1 MDGLNL
7 GTKGPAKLKG
17 REARGP
23 VQGSEAT
30 GSQGFAVTWK
40 LWAPVSPEEKEL
52 TLQRKADTRAADV
65 SFASPGYTIACSRL
79 QNEPHVIQRPVSLP
93 LKYQLRGTSF
103 RA

>member
-30 GSQGFAVTWK
+30 GSQGFAVRWK
-40 LWAPVSPEEKEL
+40 LWAPVSLEEEL
-52 TLQRKADTRAADV
+52 TLQLKADTRAADV
-65 SFASPGYTIACSRL
+65 SFASPAYTIACSKL